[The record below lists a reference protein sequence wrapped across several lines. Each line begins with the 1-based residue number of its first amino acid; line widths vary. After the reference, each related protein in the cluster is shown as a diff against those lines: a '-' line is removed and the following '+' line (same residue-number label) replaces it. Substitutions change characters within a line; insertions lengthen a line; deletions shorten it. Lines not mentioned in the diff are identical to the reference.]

1 MFDAL
6 GAKTYVINNEP
17 NGLNI
22 NVDSGSTHIE
32 VLQQFVLD
40 NGLDVGFAFDGDA
53 DRCLA
58 VDKSGMVIDGDKIL
72 YIYGC
77 YMKERG
83 KLVNNTV
90 VTTVMSN
97 FGLYK
102 AFDEKGIDYVKT
114 DVGDKYVSE
123 SMRANGHRLG
133 GEQSGHIIFGKYA
146 TTGDGVL
153 TAIKL
158 MQVMIEKKASLREL
172 CAPMKVYPQL
182 LQSICVTDRDAV
194 MHDPEFAAG
203 IARAE
208 QALGGNGRILVRQSG
223 TEPVIR
229 ILVEAGTDAD
239 CAEHMERLVE
249 LIKNRGYIKNE
260 V

>member
-1 MFDAL
+1 
-6 GAKTYVINNEP
+6 
-17 NGLNI
+17 
-22 NVDSGSTHIE
+22 
-32 VLQQFVLD
+32 
-40 NGLDVGFAFDGDA
+40 
-53 DRCLA
+53 
-58 VDKSGMVIDGDKIL
+58 
-72 YIYGC
+72 
-77 YMKERG
+77 MK
-83 KLVNNTV
+83 
-90 VTTVMSN
+90 
-97 FGLYK
+97 
-102 AFDEKGIDYVKT
+102 KGIDYVKT

-182 LQSICVTDRDAV
+182 LQSICVTDRNAV

-208 QALGGNGRILVRQSG
+208 QALGGNGRILVRQ
-223 TEPVIR
+223 
-229 ILVEAGTDAD
+229 
-239 CAEHMERLVE
+239 ERDGACDPDPCGGRHR
-249 LIKNRGYIKNE
+249 RGLRGSIWNGWWSSKTGVY
-260 V
+260 